1 MSIASF
7 TGEFEAHIKAI
18 HDEIE
23 DLDVKQRRPFEKI
36 AARMTK
42 TLAEL
47 KGRSDTA
54 VAVSV
59 PVDKKSKKAKKMAS
73 DSEGVTDKPKR
84 APNASAVMLKRIS
97 PDITRIL
104 DGKKATGPIQMLKIV
119 GRLRSNGITEPSDD
133 EIRSAI
139 DYLIAN
145 PDHLSATQSHRSAKS
160 SVEGESSEKPKQR
173 GRPSKTKKAAATKA
187 AETPAPTLGAGT
199 GLREELEERDESEES
214 ESEED
219 DEEDE
224 NTHLEQWTWKG
235 EEYLKDL
242 EQEVYTSFGEMQWIG
257 TFNGK
262 KIVKR
267 DMPERVR
274 KFLTMQN

>member
-84 APNASAVMLKRIS
+84 APNASAQMLKRIS

-119 GRLRSNGITEPSDD
+119 GRLRSNGITEPTDD

-139 DYLIAN
+139 EFLESN

-173 GRPSKTKKAAATKA
+173 GRPSKTKKAADAKAAATKA

-199 GLREELEERDESEES
+199 GLREELEESES
-214 ESEED
+214 ESED
-219 DEEDE
+219 EDE
-224 NTHLEQWTWKG
+224 NKHLEQWTWKG

-242 EQEVYTSFGEMQWIG
+242 QQEVYTSFGEMQWVG
-257 TFNGK
+257 TWNGK
-262 KIVKR
+262 KIVKG